1 MSVLSEWSTE
11 VVTEKE
17 PTPKT
22 NPNPAPRYD
31 KTISEIAET
40 MGLSEKTVKRIY
52 SDAVRKIK
60 LHYPNLKDEWL

>member
-1 MSVLSEWSTE
+1 MSVLTEWSTE
-11 VVTEKE
+11 VVVQKE

-31 KTISEIAET
+31 KSIPEIAEV

-60 LHYPNLKDEWL
+60 QQYPNLKDEWL